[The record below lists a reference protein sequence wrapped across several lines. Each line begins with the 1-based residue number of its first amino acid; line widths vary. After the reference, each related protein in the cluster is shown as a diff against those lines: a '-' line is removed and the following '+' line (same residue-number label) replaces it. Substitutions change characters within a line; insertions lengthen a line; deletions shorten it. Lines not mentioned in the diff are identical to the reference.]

1 MRESIM
7 SSLMLSCIF
16 SRLLKNYSQ
25 SLAMFGKEK
34 SLFGNWYIPT
44 LISGPYLEG
53 VLHRIT

>member
-25 SLAMFGKEK
+25 SLWLCLARR
-34 SLFGNWYIPT
+34 SL
-44 LISGPYLEG
+44 YLEIG
-53 VLHRIT
+53 TFLL